1 MTTKIVGLYLE
12 YTKNH
17 LSNTQ
22 RSLIQQLHALSAPYS
37 QSCSDI
43 LLLLCFKCGI
53 NDLRHGDDSLI
64 LLTLPY
70 KLQCDGC
77 VFERLRGIV

>member
-1 MTTKIVGLYLE
+1 MTPEISPIRYK
-12 YTKNH
+12 
-17 LSNTQ
+17 
-22 RSLIQQLHALSAPYS
+22 ALTDTTVTCTLCALFTA
-37 QSCSDI
+37 I

-77 VFERLRGIV
+77 VFESLRGIV

>member
-1 MTTKIVGLYLE
+1 MGLFLE
-12 YTKNH
+12 YTSGQRQH

-22 RSLIQQLHALSAPYS
+22 RSLIPQQHALSAPYS

-43 LLLLCFKCGI
+43 LLLLGFKCGI
-53 NDLRHGDDSLI
+53 NNLRHGNDSLI
-64 LLTLPY
+64 LLTLPH

-77 VFERLRGIV
+77 IFKRLRGIV